1 MSDIQRPLSQ
11 QPIPETAQKVFSG
24 ELFSVWQW
32 EQKMYDGS
40 TAVFEKIERADTVT
54 IVPVTE
60 DGRIIL
66 ARQEQPGIEPFIG
79 VLGGVIDPGE
89 DPLTAAKRELLEEG
103 GMEAKNWKLWFAVQ
117 PFSRIEWAEYVY
129 IAQGVLT
136 VAEQQLDPGEQID
149 VYDVPIEDFML
160 QVIDPRFRNKELLQA
175 LATPKGWLPS
185 QEMKQLFLG

>member
-60 DGRIIL
+60 DGRVIL

-129 IAQGVLT
+129 IAQGVTT
-136 VAEQQLDPGEQID
+136 VAEQQLDRGEQID
-149 VYDVPIEDFML
+149 VYDVPLEDFML

-185 QEMKQLFLG
+185 QEMEQLFLG

>member
-1 MSDIQRPLSQ
+1 MADIQRPVSQ
-11 QPIPETAQKVFSG
+11 QPIPEGARKVFVG

-32 EQKMYDGS
+32 EQKLYDGS
-40 TAVFEKIERADTVT
+40 SAVFEKIERLDSVT

-60 DGRIIL
+60 DGRVIL

-103 GMEAKNWKLWFAVQ
+103 GMQAKNWKLWFAVQ

-129 IAQGVLT
+129 IAQGVTT
-136 VAEQQLDPGEQID
+136 VSDQQLDAGEQID
-149 VYDVPIEDFML
+149 LYDVPLEDFIL
-160 QVIDPRFRNKELLQA
+160 QVIDARFRNKELLQA
-175 LATPKGWLPS
+175 LATPKGWMPVS
-185 QEMKQLFLG
+185 EMKQLFLG